1 MDTRED
7 LIDVRNNG
15 DDLGT
20 TSFILTAML
29 THSDK
34 YDDKDLVEDD

>member
-1 MDTRED
+1 MDERDD
-7 LIDVRNNG
+7 LIGVRNNG

-20 TSFILTAML
+20 PSSILAAML
-29 THSDK
+29 THPDK